1 MGACPIYQFTDLPKE
16 ITMIPSMDFLIK
28 DEQVYSGAQSC
39 RGCGWSLLVRHLADI
54 LGPETVYVVPASC
67 FSIIAGSYP
76 MNELKANI
84 VHTLFAAS
92 SATATGVRA
101 ALDRE
106 GKQGATVVVLAGDGG
121 TFDIGLQALS
131 GAAARG
137 ENILYI
143 VNNNGAYMN
152 TGIQTSTATPYGAVT
167 TTNPGTNYKKSW
179 PKDLMGIVAAHNLP
193 YAATA
198 SLSFMEDF
206 RKKILKAKNTQG
218 FRLLMIDGPCPPG
231 HKYEP
236 SQSIEIGRLAVET
249 KLFPLFEVVRQCYK
263 ITYWPAKNIPVS
275 DCLKHQGRFKSLF
288 RPENKPLLDDVQT
301 HTDETWSRLVKMEKV
316 ERMELV
322 G

>member
-1 MGACPIYQFTDLPKE
+1 
-16 ITMIPSMDFLIK
+16 MIPSMDFLIK
-28 DEQVYSGAQSC
+28 NEQVFSGAQSC

-54 LGPETVYVVPASC
+54 LGPDTVYVVPASC
-67 FSIIAGSYP
+67 FSIISGPYP
-76 MNELKANI
+76 MSELKASI
-84 VHTLFAAS
+84 VHTVFAAAP
-92 SATATGVRA
+92 ATATGVRA

-106 GKQGATVVVLAGDGG
+106 GKNSATVAILAGDGG

-137 ENILYI
+137 ENILYV

-167 TTNPGTNYKKSW
+167 TTNPGEGYKKTW
-179 PKDLMGIVAAHNLP
+179 PKDLMGIIAAHNLP

-198 SLSFMEDF
+198 SLAFMEDM
-206 RKKILKAKNTQG
+206 RNKIKKAKATAG

-236 SQSIEIGRLAVET
+236 AQSIQVSRLAVET
-249 KLFPLFEVVRQCYK
+249 KMYPLFEVVRQRYK
-263 ITYWPAKNIPVS
+263 ISYWPQKNLPVAE
-275 DCLKHQGRFKSLF
+275 CLKLQGRFKFLF
-288 RPENKPLLDDVQT
+288 QPENSQLLADVQA
-301 HTDETWSRLVKMEKV
+301 HTDETWKRLIKLEKMEG
-316 ERMELV
+316 MELV